1 MAKNRN
7 TSQPKLEIE
16 KDIVITHGARK
27 TQIKDSQMSAE
38 DTDVIGLLNQ
48 EPMLKSGD
56 RFECQEWGGAC
67 NVMAVGDDFW
77 MVREGCETS
86 GQKCWKTRNGDG
98 L

>member
-1 MAKNRN
+1 VIRQPKQHNAYDPHNDFGSTPSVLTKNKN

-48 EPMLKSGD
+48 EPKLKSGD
-56 RFECQEWGGAC
+56 SFE
-67 NVMAVGDDFW
+67 
-77 MVREGCETS
+77 
-86 GQKCWKTRNGDG
+86 
-98 L
+98 